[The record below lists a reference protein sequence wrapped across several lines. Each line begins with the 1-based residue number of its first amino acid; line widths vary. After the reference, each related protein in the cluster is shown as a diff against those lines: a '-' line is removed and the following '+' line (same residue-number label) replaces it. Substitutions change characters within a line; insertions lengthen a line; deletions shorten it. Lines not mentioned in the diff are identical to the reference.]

1 MADSEHCIYQNFMM
15 MVNGKPVVDSQDT
28 TLRTILHFQNEI
40 SIREKLPHVTYSQNS
55 KEIDT
60 KMRVVLSLENKIVE
74 FSLNRVSELT
84 GLPVLRVGSEE
95 DYREDGQEDSE
106 TKVRTWEGRSLN
118 TVAAS
123 SLILTSFTDFTVSW
137 ETNHKLGE
145 TMADIHWISVPY
157 LEASLFLPS
166 RLTEH

>member
-1 MADSEHCIYQNFMM
+1 M
-15 MVNGKPVVDSQDT
+15 
-28 TLRTILHFQNEI
+28 
-40 SIREKLPHVTYSQNS
+40 
-55 KEIDT
+55 
-60 KMRVVLSLENKIVE
+60 
-74 FSLNRVSELT
+74 
-84 GLPVLRVGSEE
+84 
-95 DYREDGQEDSE
+95 
-106 TKVRTWEGRSLN
+106 N

-137 ETNHKLGE
+137 ETNHKLAE